1 MHVLSSSFDS
11 INSVLHSFATLYLL
25 YVLKQ
30 WEVNLFMIILFRPI
44 KMTNDVYI
52 IHNLLV
58 YYIYVLFV
66 ILFCRIGEG
75 SVLNG
80 LWSVVRVHLQP
91 KRNEWYFFTP
101 NTEDSVSSSTWLQLH
116 SAGDKINKI
125 RTFKAIKKWW
135 ETTAS
140 TKKCQS
146 FWGSNILFEINS
158 CFACGNA
165 CFLVLSQFYL
175 VDLHNKS

>member
-75 SVLNG
+75 SVLTA
-80 LWSVVRVHLQP
+80 LV
-91 KRNEWYFFTP
+91 
-101 NTEDSVSSSTWLQLH
+101 
-116 SAGDKINKI
+116 II
-125 RTFKAIKKWW
+125 MTFI
-135 ETTAS
+135 
-140 TKKCQS
+140 Q
-146 FWGSNILFEINS
+146 
-158 CFACGNA
+158 
-165 CFLVLSQFYL
+165 
-175 VDLHNKS
+175 